1 MQHTVHIYKSKQW
14 DYSWEGIGTKLSDVA
29 ATVVMGWDYDV
40 DVAMSGSC
48 IYCCAYTSEVL
59 CTLLVSHLYIV

>member
-14 DYSWEGIGTKLSDVA
+14 DYAWEGIGTKLSDVA

-40 DVAMSGSC
+40 DVARV
-48 IYCCAYTSEVL
+48 AAVFTVVL
-59 CTLLVSHLYIV
+59 TQVRFCVLY